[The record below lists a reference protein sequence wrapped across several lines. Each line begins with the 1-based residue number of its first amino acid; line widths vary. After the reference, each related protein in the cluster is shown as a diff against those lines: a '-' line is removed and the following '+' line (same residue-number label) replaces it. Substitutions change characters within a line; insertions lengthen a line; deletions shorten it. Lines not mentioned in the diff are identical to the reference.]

1 MLNNKNHTA
10 EKATSN
16 GVKQKKSYIQTW
28 PYTVGAIKE
37 QNFEKAKVV
46 IIPVPYDI
54 TTSWRGGTRE
64 GPQAIIMASRQLD
77 EVFFTGD
84 NPSPIFTW
92 EEVELS
98 AGFSK
103 EAIEGLE
110 EVVGNIFKKDK
121 IPFLLGGEH
130 SITLGGVRAA
140 KKKYS
145 NLSVLQLDAHTDLL
159 DEYCGSK
166 YTHASVMRRIKDLKI
181 PTVQAGIR
189 SIDPETKDY
198 IKKAKVK
205 NIFEAPNIPVEKVL
219 KGLTKDVYLTIDLD
233 VFDTGLMPSVGTPVP
248 GGLGWYEVLNLV
260 EKVAK
265 NKNIVGADV
274 VELLP
279 IPGLVAPNFLA
290 AKLVYKI
297 ISYII

>member
-1 MLNNKNHTA
+1 M
-10 EKATSN
+10 
-16 GVKQKKSYIQTW
+16 KQKKPYIQTW
-28 PYTVGAIKE
+28 PYNFGAIKN
-37 QNFEKAKVV
+37 QDFEKAKAV
-46 IIPVPYDI
+46 IIPIPYDI

-77 EVFFTGD
+77 ELFFKGS
-84 NPSPIFTW
+84 NSSPIFTW

-98 AGFSK
+98 AGPAQ
-103 EAIEGLE
+103 EAIQGIE
-110 EVVGNIFKKDK
+110 EVVGDVLKKNK
-121 IPFLLGGEH
+121 FPFLLGGEH
-130 SITLGGVRAA
+130 SITLGGVKAV
-140 KKKYS
+140 KKKYP

-166 YTHASVMRRIKDLKI
+166 YTHACVMRRIKNLRI
-181 PTVQAGIR
+181 PTVQVGIR
-189 SIDPETKDY
+189 SIDPEAREY
-198 IKKAKVK
+198 IKKERVK
-205 NIFEAPNIPVEKVL
+205 NIFEAPGIPAEKIL

-233 VFDTGLMPSVGTPVP
+233 VFDTGIMPSVGTPVP

-290 AKLVYKI
+290 AKLVYKT